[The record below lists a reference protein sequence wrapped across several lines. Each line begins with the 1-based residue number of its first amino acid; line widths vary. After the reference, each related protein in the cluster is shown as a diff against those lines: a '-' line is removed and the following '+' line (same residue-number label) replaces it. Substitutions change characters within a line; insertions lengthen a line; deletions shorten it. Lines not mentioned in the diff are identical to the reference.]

1 MRRILL
7 QFEQTSCFTTSD
19 ACDAYHVA
27 LLRDRGFVEAKIVP
41 QDGFPREA
49 VIFRLTD
56 EGHKALQ
63 TDLEFFKGVLETQDS
78 QEQTPSDRE
87 HLKKLRIECEK
98 FRDDTLRIVS
108 TGGIGLAFSV
118 AGFLITNGGVE
129 FSTWSVGWLILAI
142 VSWSAV
148 IVLLLW
154 STIASQKSIDLFL
167 DGSEGA
173 KKADSVTGWL
183 NVLNI
188 ILVCVGIAAF
198 AGFLLTVNSLKVKT
212 MEKETWKVSGF
223 YREKR
228 IESWRE
234 FDEYA
239 AHTHHAVYRGQANA
253 KWSLMTGYERVERVQ
268 CPMLELGMI
277 RNFSSQAGLYAS
289 DLPARTD
296 YVSWLSLM
304 QHYGAGTRLLDVT
317 RSRYVALFFAVT
329 EMWGHNRA
337 MGKNEDCWDGA
348 VWVFKT
354 DGPNRKFYNRLLI
367 DESTGCIDLRAT
379 PFAQALAEYKEL
391 GWRFANHFIVSDMM
405 RECIDTNDE
414 IIRPHL
420 EHMKPFVHSGGIV
433 ELIPQKVNMRMVAQ
447 AAEFLMPITLRKPFE
462 CNLEAWADLFA
473 SEEYFPVEKLIIP
486 KEMMQEIRG
495 KLREMNIN
503 YQTLFPDLTGLARQ
517 VNYA

>member
-7 QFEQTSCFTTSD
+7 QFEQTSCFATSD

-63 TDLEFFKGVLETQDS
+63 TDLEFFSGVLETQDS
-78 QEQTPSDRE
+78 QEQTSSDRE

-154 STIASQKSIDLFL
+154 STISSQKSIDLFL

-212 MEKETWKVSGF
+212 MEKEKWEVKGF

-228 IESWRE
+228 IGSWRE
-234 FDEYA
+234 FDEYT

-253 KWSLMTGYERVERVQ
+253 EWRLWTGYEREQRVQ
-268 CPMLELGMI
+268 NPMRELEMI
-277 RNFSSQAGLYAS
+277 RSFSSQAGLYAS

-329 EMWGHNRA
+329 GMWGHNRA
-337 MGKNEDCWDGA
+337 MGKNKDCWDGA

-354 DGPNRKFYNRLLI
+354 YGPNTGFYNTLVA
-367 DESTGCIDLRAT
+367 DESTGCVDLRNV
-379 PFAQALAEYKEL
+379 PFAQPLEEYKEC
-391 GWRFANHFIVSDMM
+391 GWRFANHFIVSDT
-405 RECIDTNDE
+405 RGECVVLEDE
-414 IIRPHL
+414 IIHPYV
-420 EHMKPFVHSGGIV
+420 EHMKPFMESGGII
-433 ELIPQKVNMRMVAQ
+433 ELVPQKMNVRMVAQ
-447 AAEFLMPITLRKPFE
+447 AAEFLMPITLRKSFE
-462 CNLEAWADLFA
+462 RNLEAWTRLFVA
-473 SEEYFPVEKLIIP
+473 KEHFSVEKLIIP
-486 KEMMQEIRG
+486 KELMQEAHE